1 MENFI
6 NDDLEP
12 GSFDDESDCGSNNEF
27 DNESANEPK
36 KNHVRNLTMNN
47 LLMNLWI
54 KTVF

>member
-12 GSFDDESDCGSNNEF
+12 GSFDDESDCGSKNEF

-47 LLMNLWI
+47 LLMNL
-54 KTVF
+54 